1 MRENTGMANNYI
13 RPLLA
18 VYQQLEITLA
28 ETGDHLHAC
37 VIGPSYDLHR
47 FGIEDVD
54 PHKFTSDEQ
63 EIPFKD
69 YHEGSVNDYVVDTKT
84 VNVYAE
90 GLEANLADIAN
101 KMSVDAGNLMVL
113 RINDPDTNG
122 YLYVTKEDAGHALAP
137 EFHGLGVSI
146 GDIVHI
152 ASSTG
157 DGAPPVRTCRV
168 VDVVGAETVIDSVCK
183 EIVSDHSGEEGHAKA
198 GVNVLIGTHSAYN
211 GDKDSTV
218 YAQVTSVNT
227 ASHKLTLA
235 VSDSAGVLGMY
246 AVTREVADYTNTDDV
261 DLGAGLKAK
270 FTGNATYSV
279 GDVIVFNAY
288 KNAVSEDYF
297 DGILLDAAPIDASQW
312 STYKTGGTA
321 LASVGF
327 RKEFYGDLDATGASG
342 DPWYISVDSI
352 TGRPKVVVNA
362 GLSLFLEGRDAGYP
376 AQFVDGVG
384 NLYVSFRELVQADP
398 NEDIFY
404 IASEADIKEHFGTI
418 AQENELAYAAYWC
431 LKGSQGRPIYALR
444 TRGTDVAS
452 FHAAIEK
459 TEAMTE
465 TYSVAVVSDSYD
477 VIADIVAFNDKLSQP
492 EVKRWRR
499 TLCGVDF
506 PGTYEVAR
514 TDLKQRLLT
523 AKIVPY
529 STADGAPNVL
539 LQMTE
544 GLDFD
549 LKNVKYNG
557 ALMTLKAGDK
567 VVVNNVNEYT
577 IKTVLSSTEL
587 LLVSGPRTQVS
598 TSPVSFWKPD
608 TADNNVDYI
617 GSVASSFN
625 SRRVTVVWCDGGVL
639 AGSSDVVEN
648 KFVAAEVAGISS
660 AVVPQAGIT
669 RTEVQSITN
678 AVKMYTKYRQEQ
690 LDAIASNGVMIIT
703 QDGRKSPCYI
713 RHQLTTEMDK
723 GPLYYEESPTRNLDN
738 ISYGLVDVLEGFIGK
753 ANVTPSAL
761 LAIEAAVISKLNDY
775 TQDSPDP
782 LIGPSLVKWDSLKV
796 VQDPD
801 FKDRVIIKVNLYL
814 PLPLNGI
821 RLYEMAYAATVTI

>member
-1 MRENTGMANNYI
+1 MANNYI

-90 GLEANLADIAN
+90 GLEANLADVAN

-122 YLYVTKEDAGHALAP
+122 YLYIAPGKADADHALAS
-137 EFHGLGVSI
+137 EFKGLGVSI
-146 GDIVHI
+146 GDFVRVTSG
-152 ASSTG
+152 A
-157 DGAPPVRTCRV
+157 DGSPDRTCKV
-168 VDVVGAETVIDSVCK
+168 VDVVGEEKVISSTCEDIISEHSTETD
-183 EIVSDHSGEEGHAKA
+183 HAKA
-198 GVNVLIGTHSAYN
+198 GVNVQVATDSAYN

-218 YAQVTSVNT
+218 YARVTSVDT
-227 ASHKLTLA
+227 AAHKLVLS

-246 AVTREVADYTNTDDV
+246 ASTKEVPDYTNTDSAE
-261 DLGAGLKAK
+261 LGAGLKAK
-270 FTGNATYSV
+270 FTGSATYSV
-279 GDVIVFNAY
+279 GDVIVFNVY

-312 STYKTGGTA
+312 ATYKTGGTA

-327 RKEFYGDLDATGASG
+327 RKEFYGDLDTTGAAG
-342 DPWYISVDSI
+342 DPWYIVEDEV
-352 TGRPKVVVNA
+352 TGKPKVVVNS
-362 GLSLFLEGRDAGYP
+362 GLSLFLEGRSEAAP
-376 AQFVDGVG
+376 FVDGVG

-404 IASEADIKEHFGTI
+404 IASEDDIKEYFGTI

-514 TDLKQRLLT
+514 TDLKQKLLT

-529 STADGAPNVL
+529 STADDAPNVL
-539 LQMTE
+539 LQMTG

-549 LKNVKYNG
+549 LKNIRYNG
-557 ALMTLKAGDK
+557 SVMTLKAGDK
-567 VVVNNVNEYT
+567 VVVNNTNEYT

-608 TADNNVDYI
+608 TADNNVAYI

-690 LDAIASNGVMIIT
+690 LDDIASNGVMIIT

-738 ISYGLVDVLEGFIGK
+738 ISYGMVDVLEGFIGK

-761 LAIEAAVISKLNDY
+761 LAIEAAVIAKLNDY